1 MKIAKIEAIPVS
13 YPEPNDFNALRHLC
27 LAKITAD
34 DGQVGWGESIT
45 QFPEAN
51 FAVKA
56 IIDGMAPNLI
66 GKDPVHTEVLWRQ
79 NKHQAW
85 WYGYGGGIASYAVA
99 ALDIALWDLKG
110 KALGRSVLDLLG
122 GPVHERL
129 PGIASCHA
137 HYESIPD
144 MAAETVEWLSTG
156 LQGLKTGFGKRGNAR
171 LGYDHD
177 RDVAYVKAIID
188 GMAPNLIGKDPV
200 HTEALWRQNK
210 HQAWWY
216 GYGGGIASYA
226 VAALDIA
233 LWDLKGKALGRSVL
247 DLLGGPV
254 HERLPGIASCH
265 AHYESIEEMAEETVE
280 WLSTGLQG
288 LKTGFGKRGNAR
300 LGYEHDRYLAYVKAM
315 RAVMGDK
322 QLMIDC
328 GINVKWDVTQAVR
341 RVQAMEEY
349 GLAWIEE
356 PLGAWDPE
364 GYANLRAKT
373 TTLIAYGEKEWTLEG
388 FERVLATGTV
398 DVIGVDPGRGEGIT
412 GFKKVCDR
420 VEAYRRQANAHA
432 WSSAIVTAASL
443 AISFSSP
450 ACKLFEFKPLRN
462 PMQHDLVTKPFDHV

>member
-1 MKIAKIEAIPVS
+1 MKIARIEAIPVS

-27 LAKITAD
+27 LAKVTAD
-34 DGQVGWGESIT
+34 DGQIGWGESIT

-56 IIDGMAPNLI
+56 IIEGMAPNLI
-66 GKDPVHTEVLWRQ
+66 GKDPVHTEALWRQ
-79 NKHQAW
+79 NKQQAW
-85 WYGYGGGIASYAVA
+85 WYGYGGGMASYAVA
-99 ALDIALWDLKG
+99 AIDIALWDLKG
-110 KALGRSVLDLLG
+110 KALGCSVLDLLG

-129 PGIASCHA
+129 PAIASCHA
-137 HYESIPD
+137 HYDSIPD
-144 MAAETVEWLSTG
+144 MAAETAEWLSTG

-177 RDVAYVKAIID
+177 RDVAYVKA
-188 GMAPNLIGKDPV
+188 
-200 HTEALWRQNK
+200 
-210 HQAWWY
+210 
-216 GYGGGIASYA
+216 
-226 VAALDIA
+226 
-233 LWDLKGKALGRSVL
+233 
-247 DLLGGPV
+247 
-254 HERLPGIASCH
+254 
-265 AHYESIEEMAEETVE
+265 
-280 WLSTGLQG
+280 
-288 LKTGFGKRGNAR
+288 
-300 LGYEHDRYLAYVKAM
+300 M
-315 RAVMGDK
+315 REVMGDK
-322 QLMIDC
+322 PLMIDC

-373 TTLIAYGEKEWTLEG
+373 TTLIAYGEKEWTLDG

-398 DVIGVDPGRGEGIT
+398 DVVGVDPGRAEGIT

-432 WSSAIVTAASL
+432 WSSAIVTGASL

-450 ACKLFEFKPLRN
+450 SCKLFEFKPLRN
-462 PMQHDLVTKPFDHV
+462 PMQHDLVTKPFEHAAGWVYPPTGPGLGIEVIEEVIEGYRSEKVLERAK